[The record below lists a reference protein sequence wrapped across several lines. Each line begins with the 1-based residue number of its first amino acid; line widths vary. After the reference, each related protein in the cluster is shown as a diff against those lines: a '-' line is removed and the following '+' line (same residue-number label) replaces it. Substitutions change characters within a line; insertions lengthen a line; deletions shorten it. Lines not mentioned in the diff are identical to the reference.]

1 MSVYSVK
8 GKGWRY
14 DFTHDGQRY
23 TEAWFKTKRKALD
36 AESEK
41 RKELDRPRK
50 EKKAEQENVET
61 GITFLEMV
69 EKRLDY
75 LKEWTTRS
83 HYQDNRYRARAWVKL
98 WGRLPADTI
107 DTPMIEQFLR
117 KRRKQ
122 VSAATANAELKYLK
136 ALFNY
141 GVERKLIRVNPTDDL
156 RRYPVDRKRKYIP
169 PLKDIEKVI
178 AVADPDS
185 RDYLWVIQDTL
196 ARVGEIDRL
205 TWEDVDFERQ
215 SVILYTRKRRHRGL
229 TPREVPM
236 TRRVFEVLSRRFQQR
251 DSEKPWVFWHRY
263 WSRKEGRF
271 LETPYRKRN
280 KLMHRLCKRA
290 GVRHFSF
297 HALRHAGAAILE
309 QSNVP
314 VRTVQQILGHE
325 NISTTQIYLR
335 SLSGTERRA
344 MEIFESV
351 LQKSHTESHTDETT
365 APIEPVNDYVN

>member
-1 MSVYSVK
+1 
-8 GKGWRY
+8 R
-14 DFTHDGQRY
+14 
-23 TEAWFKTKRKALD
+23 FKKKRKALD

-122 VSAATANAELKYLK
+122 VSAATANAELEYLK

-229 TPREVPM
+229 
-236 TRRVFEVLSRRFQQR
+236 
-251 DSEKPWVFWHRY
+251 
-263 WSRKEGRF
+263 
-271 LETPYRKRN
+271 
-280 KLMHRLCKRA
+280 
-290 GVRHFSF
+290 
-297 HALRHAGAAILE
+297 
-309 QSNVP
+309 
-314 VRTVQQILGHE
+314 
-325 NISTTQIYLR
+325 
-335 SLSGTERRA
+335 
-344 MEIFESV
+344 
-351 LQKSHTESHTDETT
+351 
-365 APIEPVNDYVN
+365 